1 VKNTFLI
8 ACAIAC
14 LATPAFA
21 QSQPPQSGPATGA
34 YLAGVGGLTF
44 GNGAETDKV
53 YGGEIGVEATRN
65 LTVYGT
71 LGHMQNIA
79 SKSVQ
84 DTLDGSGLTAKYPAT
99 FGIVGLK
106 YRLPS
111 NSSVRP
117 YVLGGGGVGHT
128 KLKMT
133 AAGIGDV
140 TDAFVAGAGLDQ
152 SSDDVKATK
161 FMYEMG
167 AGLEIPV
174 GPIYVDAGYR
184 FGKFVDLEDASIS
197 RAYVGLGYRFGGN
210 TK

>member
-21 QSQPPQSGPATGA
+21 QSQPPQSGPTSGA
-34 YLAGVGGLTF
+34 SIAAVGGLTF
-44 GNGAETDKV
+44 GTESDKL
-53 YGGEIGVEATRN
+53 YGGEIGVDATRN

-79 SKSVQ
+79 PKSVQ
-84 DTLDGSGLTAKYPAT
+84 SELEGTGLTAKFPAT
-99 FGIVGLK
+99 FGIGGLK
-106 YRLPS
+106 YKVPT
-111 NSSVRP
+111 NSTVRP
-117 YVLGGGGVGHT
+117 YVLAGAGVGST

-133 AAGIGDV
+133 AAGVGDI
-140 TDAFVAGAGLDQ
+140 TDAAVAAAGLDQ
-152 SSDDVKATK
+152 NDVKATR

-167 AGLEIPV
+167 GGLEIPV
-174 GPIYVDAGYR
+174 GPIYVDTGYR
-184 FGKFVDLEDASIS
+184 FGKFVNLEDANVS